1 MFQCKD
7 GQPDA
12 TYPVYLGQWQS
23 ENETPSQIEG
33 SPEDAHCYKTLK
45 TTSGHNLTFCD
56 KEGGEFLKLE
66 DKNGS
71 YILNK
76 DGDVEV
82 HAERDMKI
90 TAKSAGG
97 YSMTFSETEGFVKIQ
112 DQHGSSILM
121 KDGNIEIEAKN
132 DIKIKAEKK
141 IYLEAEEIIQ

>member
-12 TYPVYLGQWQS
+12 TYPVWLGQWQS
-23 ENETPSQIEG
+23 QSETPSQVEG

-71 YILNK
+71 YLLNK

-90 TAKSAGG
+90 TAKSSSG
-97 YSMTFSETEGFVKIQ
+97 YSMTFSESEGLVKLQ
-112 DQHGSSILM
+112 DQQGSYILM
-121 KDGNIEIEAKN
+121 KDGNIEIYAKQ
-132 DIKIKAEKK
+132 DITIKAEKV
-141 IYLEAEEIIQ
+141 IYLKAERIEQ